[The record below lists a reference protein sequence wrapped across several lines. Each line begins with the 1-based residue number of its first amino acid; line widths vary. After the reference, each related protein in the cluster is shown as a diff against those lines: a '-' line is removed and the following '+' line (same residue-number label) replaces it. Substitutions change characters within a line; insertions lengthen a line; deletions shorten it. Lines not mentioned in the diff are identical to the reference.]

1 MIFPRRSVEDYA
13 IKKNAVGS
21 SLAAFTLCFFVKL
34 NYTAPPGGQCL
45 YSYATTGDDNTIFV
59 CLTNQNLNILLEV
72 GDR

>member
-13 IKKNAVGS
+13 IKGNAVGS

-34 NYTAPPGGQCL
+34 NYTAPLNAQCL
-45 YSYATTGDDNTIFV
+45 YSYATTGVDNAIYV

-72 GDR
+72 GNK